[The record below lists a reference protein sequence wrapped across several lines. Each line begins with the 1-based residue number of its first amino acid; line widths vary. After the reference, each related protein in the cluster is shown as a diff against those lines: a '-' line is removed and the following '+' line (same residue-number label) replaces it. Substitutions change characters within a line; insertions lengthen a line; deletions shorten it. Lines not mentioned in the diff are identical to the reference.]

1 MFNVLMGKRS
11 SWGAERGISKT
22 DQTERESGNDT
33 QLSRDAVFKTL
44 SNRRR
49 RLTLQYLSEHG
60 TTDAPVRLRDLAEWI
75 AAAENDV
82 PVEAVT
88 YKQRKR
94 VYTSLYQSHLPA
106 LHRDGIVQYDRA
118 RGTISMTPVASTF
131 DTYLGF
137 APQTTPVWPLYW
149 LGLGV
154 GLLLIAGLSWFDLVS
169 LPISG
174 PFFML
179 LVSVVVFVSAVLFAH
194 SKDRR

>member
-1 MFNVLMGKRS
+1 MGGS
-11 SWGAERGISKT
+11 SSRGTERRVSET
-22 DQTERESGNDT
+22 DQSVGGSDGEA
-33 QLSRDAVFKTL
+33 QLSRDTVFKTL

-60 TTDAPVRLRDLAEWI
+60 TNDAPVRLRDLAEWI

-82 PVEAVT
+82 PVESVT

-118 RGTISMTPVASTF
+118 RGTISMTPATGTF

-137 APQTTPVWPLYW
+137 TSQTGSAWSLYW

-154 GLLLIAGLSWFDLVS
+154 ALLLVALLSWFNVVSFPISSPLLTLVVS
-169 LPISG
+169 L
-174 PFFML
+174 
-179 LVSVVVFVSAVLFAH
+179 VVLASAVIFAH
-194 SKDRR
+194 TGARSD